1 MATPLGKR
9 DPTSRSTH
17 TPPQPNITVAGKKN
31 KTCLQYSSCGVKP
44 LKGAAVHFSP
54 KWQHYFFGHS
64 IYYKRLSE
72 VDSNHNLWE
81 HVNTHSWVLSCWS
94 WTSSMHESSDQEATV
109 HICIKKLPLG
119 QHEYHGDSSSL
130 FFVCFFSPVLEV
142 VAHIVHHSLGFIF
155 CL

>member
-9 DPTSRSTH
+9 DLTSRSTH
-17 TPPQPNITVAGKKN
+17 PPPQPNITVAGKK

-54 KWQHYFFGHS
+54 KWQHHFFFSHS
-64 IYYKRLSE
+64 IYYKHLSE

-81 HVNTHSWVLSCWS
+81 NVNTHSWVLSCWS
-94 WTSSMHESSDQEATV
+94 WTSSMHASSDQEATV

-119 QHEYHGDSSSL
+119 QHEHHGDYSSL
-130 FFVCFFSPVLEV
+130 FIYL
-142 VAHIVHHSLGFIF
+142 FIF
-155 CL
+155 LQCWRLLPT